1 MGRSGKELQD
11 GDWVGGDWASGEGE
25 GGLILLRASIGAGD
39 EVLVAEVE
47 GLS

>member
-11 GDWVGGDWASGEGE
+11 GGWVGGDWASGESEDGQ
-25 GGLILLRASIGAGD
+25 ILLQASIGAGD

-47 GLS
+47 SLS